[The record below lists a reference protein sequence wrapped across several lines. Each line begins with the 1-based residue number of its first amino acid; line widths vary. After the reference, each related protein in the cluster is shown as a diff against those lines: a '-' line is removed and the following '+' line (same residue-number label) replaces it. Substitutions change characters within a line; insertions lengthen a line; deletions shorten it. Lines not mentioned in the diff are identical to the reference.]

1 MFNNDNNMSNG
12 TMYISIG
19 QTSYIYILYYI
30 IYYCL
35 FDERYIVMLDRVPTY
50 IYITSTLKLSSSSTS
65 SSSAISFA
73 RV

>member
-12 TMYISIG
+12 IIYISIG
-19 QTSYIYILYYI
+19 QTSYIYIYYI

-50 IYITSTLKLSSSSTS
+50 IYITSTSKSSSSSTS